1 MSNLNIYLPPFAP
14 DYSGCSSAL
23 YELGGMIVLHDA
35 SGCTGNV
42 LGYDEPRW
50 QKADSSRALVYC
62 SAYRHMEAVLGLD
75 DQVNDRI
82 IQAAESLKPKFIAL
96 VGSPVPMLVGTDYNG
111 IAKQLE
117 AKTGIPSF
125 GFDTKGLEFYDNG
138 YMKAT
143 NALIERYARK
153 EKTVKRSINLLG
165 LNPIDF
171 GNRGND
177 KAIISL
183 IKKNGIKINC
193 SFSMNFT
200 LEDIKKAGA
209 SELNVVLSEGGYEV
223 ALFMK
228 KKFGIP
234 FITSLPFSDGKMF
247 LEEINAAL
255 ENREV
260 KRKDVKKDTN
270 RRVLI
275 IGEQVSSNALRK
287 ELEDR
292 GLTSDVAILF
302 SHRPELLNEND
313 YSFVQEKDIVKIIN
327 SGTYTDIVADPLIK
341 QLLRKEDVRF
351 HEMASV
357 AVSSKFHWDEVRPL
371 LGDEMEAFL
380 SEIANIQ

>member
-1 MSNLNIYLPPFAP
+1 
-14 DYSGCSSAL
+14 
-23 YELGGMIVLHDA
+23 MIVLHDA

-50 QKADSSRALVYC
+50 EDADNSRALVYC

-153 EKTVKRSINLLG
+153 EKTIKGSINILG

-183 IKKNGIKINC
+183 LKENGIKINC

-200 LEDIKKAGA
+200 IENIEKSGA
-209 SELNVVLSEGGYEV
+209 SELIVVLSEGGYEV

-234 FITSLPFSDGKMF
+234 FISSIPFGDGKLF
-247 LEEINAAL
+247 IEEIRSAL
-255 ENREV
+255 EGREAERKEV
-260 KRKDVKKDTN
+260 RQDEKR
-270 RRVLI
+270 RSII

-287 ELEDR
+287 ELENR

-302 SHRPELLNEND
+302 SRRPELLREND
-313 YSFVQEKDIVKIIN
+313 YSFVQEKDIMKIIN
-327 SGTYTDIVADPLIK
+327 SGSYTDIVADPLIK

>member
-1 MSNLNIYLPPFAP
+1 MSNLNIYLPPYAP

-50 QKADSSRALVYC
+50 EDADNSRALVYC

-75 DQVNDRI
+75 DQVNERI

-153 EKTVKRSINLLG
+153 EKTIKGSINLLG

-171 GNRGND
+171 GYRGND

-183 IKKNGIKINC
+183 LKENGIKIKC

-200 LEDIKKAGA
+200 IEDIKNSGEA
-209 SELNVVLSEGGYEV
+209 ELNVALSECGYEV

-234 FITSLPFSDGKMF
+234 FISSLPFGDGKLF
-247 LEEINAAL
+247 IEEIRSAL
-255 ENREV
+255 EGREAERKEV
-260 KRKDVKKDTN
+260 RQDEKR
-270 RRVLI
+270 RAII

-287 ELEDR
+287 ELENR

-327 SGTYTDIVADPLIK
+327 SGSYTDIVADPLIK
-341 QLLRKEDVRF
+341 QLLRRDDVRF

-371 LGDEMEAFL
+371 LGKEMEEFL
-380 SEIANIQ
+380 SGIAD